1 MVVGGLAGQ
10 QAAAWPTTPTDR
22 SAACG
27 QRGTGRAL
35 ITRDKAMRSRHF
47 LDGGVA
53 EGEFGSPQR

>member
-1 MVVGGLAGQ
+1 M
-10 QAAAWPTTPTDR
+10 PTTPTDR